1 MFLHLLLH
9 RSISKTL
16 HNTAQL
22 QSEQIEHRSK
32 NEQFTS
38 YICKG
43 NETVIYV
50 TLTQK

>member
-9 RSISKTL
+9 KSISKTL

-22 QSEQIEHRSK
+22 QPEQLNIEVK

-38 YICKG
+38 YICKE